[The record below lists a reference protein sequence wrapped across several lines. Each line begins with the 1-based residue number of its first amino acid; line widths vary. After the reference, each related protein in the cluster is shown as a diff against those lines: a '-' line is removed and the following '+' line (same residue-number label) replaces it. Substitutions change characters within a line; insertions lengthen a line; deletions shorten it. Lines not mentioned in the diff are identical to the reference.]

1 MTPVAVWNAPVWR
14 FVVAFAIPKSAILTS
29 PCERHHDVL
38 GLEVAVHDP
47 LRLGA
52 GQAGQHALQHAGAL
66 GQRHPPHPRPQR
78 APLDVLHRDVRRPVV
93 LEVVVHGHDVRVAER
108 TGHARL
114 AHEPLRERGVGRVEG
129 SELLQRDEPVQVALA
144 REVDRRHAAAPEL
157 AEDLVAAD
165 RLHRFGHQPP
175 RLPGRGVPVKAR

>member
-1 MTPVAVWNAPVWR
+1 M
-14 FVVAFAIPKSAILTS
+14 
-29 PCERHHDVL
+29 
-38 GLEVAVHDP
+38 HDP

-52 GQAGQHALQHAGAL
+52 GQAGQDALQHAGAL

-144 REVDRRHAAAPEL
+144 REVDRRHAAAPQL

-165 RLHRFGHQPP
+165 RLHRFGHQPAS
-175 RLPGRGVPVKAR
+175 LPGRGVPVKATREQPDRADGRAARLLRRARKRRGRATAAAARGPGSPGRVCR